1 MSQSTLA
8 VMVLIMTSY
17 CKGEVFTSSE
27 KIMELAT
34 RERALL
40 DALQT
45 HINAEYDNLKA
56 LSGFLAERS
65 KVVRVTTD
73 KQHALTAEHPNGAFH
88 LIKLYTRDWQNV
100 AVANP
105 IFNKNIAHLKQ
116 NLPTNDDFQGACTA
130 LVRLQRVYKLD
141 VQDMYAGN
149 YAGYQGPPLD
159 PEDTFEVGRQAFM
172 DGYLNES
179 VQWLELAVRALKE
192 EDDRLGSS
200 RYHRARRGQA
210 YGLLGRAYYF
220 LNNTERAHETHKL
233 GIEVDSQAGD
243 LIQLQ
248 KELDEARPTSVYG
261 QVDDEWSE
269 DMSQLCSR
277 DKTHRV

>member
-1 MSQSTLA
+1 MQRKSQNIYSMSQSTLA

-159 PEDTFEVGRQAFM
+159 PEDTFE
-172 DGYLNES
+172 E
-179 VQWLELAVRALKE
+179 
-192 EDDRLGSS
+192 
-200 RYHRARRGQA
+200 RG
-210 YGLLGRAYYF
+210 
-220 LNNTERAHETHKL
+220 K
-233 GIEVDSQAGD
+233 GD
-243 LIQLQ
+243 
-248 KELDEARPTSVYG
+248 
-261 QVDDEWSE
+261 
-269 DMSQLCSR
+269 
-277 DKTHRV
+277 